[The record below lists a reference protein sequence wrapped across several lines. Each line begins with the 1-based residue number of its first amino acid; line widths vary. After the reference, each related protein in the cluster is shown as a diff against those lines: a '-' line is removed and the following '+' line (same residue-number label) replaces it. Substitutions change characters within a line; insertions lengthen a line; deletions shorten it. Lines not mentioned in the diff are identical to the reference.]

1 MKSKT
6 NFKLLIALTS
16 TIALVACNSGGASG
30 GGDIPP
36 DPEPSPTPVTV
47 LPLQITQNVI
57 PSLNK
62 VAGHKTWYMIIK
74 NPNSFTVSMNPWA
87 GSASTV
93 ANFNYD
99 ANNTSP
105 INPTKFAMA
114 YDGAINGVTQDC
126 LNYITNEIDFP
137 ANASCA
143 YKFEA
148 QWVVNTSSKTNY
160 NFYMSYA
167 FKANDGNYYVQSLN
181 GCKEETN
188 TTNTFCLQNNQNLQV
203 NVMQVTQTANDLT
216 KSNVVKNS
224 FGLNAKLGASNL
236 ISYNGSFFWEPTNG
250 LLTNLYNINYN
261 SSNNTYTKVLNST
274 YNTYMFNY
282 GNALSLNGNNMYDSY
297 SNQNGVMSSVQSIDN
312 SLKWVTGLDG
322 NVYGSA
328 GTTNN
333 IYLLNQTNNTLST
346 VVANANGE
354 TLTGVSANGNLLTLD
369 NNGNLYCRLLSNGYT
384 KTQIN
389 TNGLSSSFAYLTNN
403 YYSVGFYN
411 SLKYFNLNGSISYD
425 PNIYKVDIDNCLIV
439 YNNYISKNNELL
451 NTNYGITAP
460 DSSYNYY
467 IESIGSYSDGT
478 DGN

>member
-6 NFKLLIALTS
+6 NFKLLVALTS

-74 NPNSFTVSMNPWA
+74 NPNSFTVRMNPWA

-105 INPTKFAMA
+105 INPTQFAMA
-114 YDGAINGVTQDC
+114 YDGAINGVTKDC

-148 QWVVNTSSKTNY
+148 QWNINTSSKTNY

-167 FKANDGNYYVQSLN
+167 FKANDGKGYIQQQGCVDQPQYNEYCLN
-181 GCKEETN
+181 
-188 TTNTFCLQNNQNLQV
+188 NNQNLQV

-216 KSNVVKNS
+216 KSNVVQNS
-224 FGLNAKLGASNL
+224 FDLNMTLGGSDNL
-236 ISYNGSFFWEPTNG
+236 INYNGSLYWEITTG
-250 LLTNLYNINYN
+250 SLINLYNINYN
-261 SSNNTYTKVLNST
+261 SNNNTYTKTLNFS
-274 YNTYMFNY
+274 YNIYMNNY
-282 GNALSLNGNNMYDSY
+282 GNALSLNGNNIYSVY
-297 SNQNGVMSSVQSIDN
+297 SNQNGVMSNVQSTDN

-328 GTTNN
+328 GSTNN
-333 IYLLNQTNNTLST
+333 IYLLNQTNNTLSN
-346 VVANANGE
+346 VVSNAIGE
-354 TLTGVSANGNLLTLD
+354 TLTGVSSNGNLLTRD
-369 NNGNLYCRLLSNGYT
+369 NNGNLYCRLSSNGYT
-384 KTQIN
+384 KTLISN
-389 TNGLSSSFAYLTNN
+389 NGLSSSFAQLTNN
-403 YYSVGFYN
+403 YYSV
-411 SLKYFNLNGSISYD
+411 YFNSNKYYSLNGIKTYE
-425 PNIYKVDIDNCLIV
+425 PNIYKVDIDNCQID
-439 YNNYISKNNELL
+439 YNNYISNSNLL
-451 NTNYGITAP
+451 LTTNYGITKY
-460 DSSYNYY
+460 DTNLKNFY